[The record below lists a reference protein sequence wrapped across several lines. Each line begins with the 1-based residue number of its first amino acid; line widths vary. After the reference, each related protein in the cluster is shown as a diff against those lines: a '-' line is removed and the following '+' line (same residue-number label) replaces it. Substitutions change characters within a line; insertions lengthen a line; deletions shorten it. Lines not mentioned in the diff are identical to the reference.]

1 MVNVSLE
8 QFKNDDLQVFIAF
21 LTRHCQ
27 PQGII
32 VRTSSKND
40 CLRVV
45 LESECV
51 TDEREMIQWIK
62 ENFSSVSLSNI
73 SIIKFYGQQIGDD
86 IPAWS
91 FDLKLVNQTAIETSN
106 TSTTL
111 NSKNDV
117 HCAKCGSS
125 QIMATK
131 KGFGVGKAAV
141 GAVLLGP
148 VGLVGGMISSNQLLL
163 SCMKCG
169 NQWEPSKITS
179 ENEKDI
185 QHHVTIGKIEIS
197 TLKEMILTFF
207 YIIIFLGGFG
217 VALTAIGFAI
227 KWFFITA
234 IGVTA
239 VTVAVA
245 IAFLTLFEDKKLVGS
260 CPHCEKIFVVTDTRE
275 KSKKC
280 FHCHKTV
287 YIRGN
292 EFHSI

>member
-1 MVNVSLE
+1 MVSVSLE

-32 VRTSSKND
+32 VRTSLKND
-40 CLRVV
+40 SLRVV
-45 LESECV
+45 LESEYV

-86 IPAWS
+86 IPVWS
-91 FDLKLVNQTAIETSN
+91 FDLELVNQTVIETSN
-106 TSTTL
+106 ISTTL

-117 HCAKCGSS
+117 YCAKCGSS

-163 SCMKCG
+163 SCIKCG

-179 ENEKDI
+179 ENEKII
-185 QHHVTIGKIEIS
+185 QHHVTIGKVKSIS
-197 TLKEMILTFF
+197 FKERILTSF

-217 VALTAIGFAI
+217 VALTVISFATKIFFVAIFGGA
-227 KWFFITA
+227 
-234 IGVTA
+234 A

-245 IAFLTLFEDKKLVGS
+245 IAFLTLFEDENLVGS